1 MMMMMLNE
9 SDDPRPLPRVAP
21 GATDRA
27 TGDLTNSNGQPSV
40 ARDRVADASNDS
52 FPASDPP
59 SWTGTSV
66 GPTR

>member
-1 MMMMMLNE
+1 MMMMMTE
-9 SDDPRPLPRVAP
+9 PDDPRPRPRVSP
-21 GATDRA
+21 GPTDQA
-27 TGDLTNSNGQPSV
+27 AGDLTRPDAASVV